1 MALVLSRLGED
12 NMFTFLLMTST
23 IMIKRP
29 LWKWAKAR
37 NVALLETH
45 EWINRTREQETM
57 TDNGHGVGVQEYDR
71 KWGMFFKPDLLICK
85 MMYIFQSPNDQNF
98 SLAQ

>member
-12 NMFTFLLMTST
+12 NMFTFLLTTNT

-29 LWKWAKAR
+29 PGKWVKAK

-45 EWINRTREQETM
+45 EWINRTREQEAM
-57 TDNGHGVGVQEYDR
+57 TGNGHGVGVQEYDR
-71 KWGMFFKPDLLICK
+71 NWGMYSSQI
-85 MMYIFQSPNDQNF
+85 Y
-98 SLAQ
+98 